1 LFLYRIK
8 MENSQTCPLEF
19 SPVRTLDDFLLGSA
33 RFQAPIFNDVQ
44 RWSNR
49 VLNNLLYYQS
59 NYFLLEIIFFFLIG
73 LTRPRDMLLGLI
85 ATVLSAG
92 AVYITSTSQA
102 DVVKVKKD
110 HPLVCLAIIV
120 SSMYILFQMFDAV
133 MFAVFSLLMPVLLIF
148 LHASCRLRNVRNK
161 IENKIEALGMKKSPM
176 GHMLEICGFH
186 LDLLLMKVE

>member
-1 LFLYRIK
+1 LSSELFLYKIK
-8 MENSQTCPLEF
+8 MENSQTWPLEF

-49 VLNNLLYYQS
+49 VLNNLL
-59 NYFLLEIIFFFLIG
+59 